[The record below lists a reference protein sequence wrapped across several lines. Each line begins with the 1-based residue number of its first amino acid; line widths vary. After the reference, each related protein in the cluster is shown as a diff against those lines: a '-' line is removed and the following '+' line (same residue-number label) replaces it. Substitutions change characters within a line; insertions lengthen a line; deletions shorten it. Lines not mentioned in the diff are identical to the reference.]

1 MMKQNKRRSQ
11 RGARLGL
18 LVGLIGAGLISSL
31 TTVVRAQDLFG
42 NQVIQF
48 PEDTTVEFEFKESHG
63 AYQSSLGILN
73 LDTNQPEAVLFKEV
87 KPYDDY
93 GSGKPQ
99 TSNPNGSNIGTR
111 YDHVGTVEGGTVPN
125 RMAEFTFKA
134 NTRYAFYLE
143 SVTPTGQT
151 RRVVLSNNPMA
162 TQFNG
167 NLDSGEH
174 NGIVGSRLAWDD
186 GGLPG
191 IRKDQPLFDD
201 FVVEAGG
208 YLIQVGCP
216 PSQ

>member
-1 MMKQNKRRSQ
+1 MVLM
-11 RGARLGL
+11 GA
-18 LVGLIGAGLISSL
+18 IGAGLISSL

-48 PEDTTVEFEFKESHG
+48 PEDTTIEFEFKESHG

-93 GSGKPQ
+93 GSGKSQ
-99 TSNPNGSNIGTR
+99 TRNPNGSNLGTK
-111 YDHVGTVEGGTVPN
+111 YDYVGTVEGGTVPN

-143 SVTPTGQT
+143 SVSSTGQT

-174 NGIVGSRLAWDD
+174 DGIVGSRLLWDD
-186 GGLPG
+186 DGLPG
-191 IRKDQPLFDD
+191 ARKDNDFDD

-208 YLIQVGCP
+208 YLIQVTCP
-216 PSQ
+216 PTQ